1 MNEEEKLAE
10 EYAKKECCETC
21 HNINH
26 FCKEKCECWKFA
38 RSGFL
43 AGLKTGKPQWHKVFT
58 EGEPYSFEYWD
69 IPQDNLPKVENFYFV
84 KLKNGYVKIC
94 KLKYDQWSKQKK
106 FYDLHGGTQ
115 SDVAEWLDYPNV
127 ADKD

>member
-10 EYAKKECCETC
+10 EFANNGYALGCTKTPFESAKE
-21 HNINH
+21 
-26 FCKEKCECWKFA
+26 
-38 RSGFL
+38 GFL
-43 AGLKTGKPQWHKVFT
+43 AGLKVRKQQWHKVFT

-94 KLKYDQWSKQKK
+94 ELKYDHWSKKKK

-115 SDVAEWLDYPNV
+115 SNVAEWLDYPNV
-127 ADKD
+127 TDKD